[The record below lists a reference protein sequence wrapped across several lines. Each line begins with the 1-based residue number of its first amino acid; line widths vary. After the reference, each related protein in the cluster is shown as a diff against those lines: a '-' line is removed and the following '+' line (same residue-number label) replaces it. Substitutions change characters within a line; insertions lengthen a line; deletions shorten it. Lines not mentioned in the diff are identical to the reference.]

1 MGRRRKY
8 AATTAPVVVTIAM
21 LTGIGAHTAAADSSG
36 MTMVPLQNVIRQCDF
51 VMENFL
57 VGHGAGTGSGSVA
70 IGAPDS
76 GTARADVRLQ
86 TADPNTAYQVRLIQ
100 TPRSAAATCNAG
112 DPGVATGV
120 LHTDVAGTGFTT
132 VTGPRQQGASG
143 AWVVIEGP
151 PAPGR
156 VRGEIYSTTLL
167 VNL

>member
-8 AATTAPVVVTIAM
+8 AATMVPVVATAAM
-21 LTGIGAHTAAADSSG
+21 LSGIGAQPAAASG

-57 VGHGAGTGSGSVA
+57 VGHGSGTGSGSVE

-76 GTARADVRLQ
+76 GTVRADVRMQ
-86 TADPNTAYQVRLIQ
+86 TADPNTVYQVRLIQ
-100 TPRSAAATCNAG
+100 TPRSSAATCNAG

-132 VTGPRQQGASG
+132 VTGPRQQGSTG
-143 AWVVIEGP
+143 AWVVVEGP
-151 PAPGR
+151 PAPGK
-156 VRGEIYSTTLL
+156 VRGEVYSTTLL